1 MNRRP
6 QTLRRGALLLEL
18 VISGLLLGVVISAT
32 VPMLGSI
39 ARQRQLSRQRQAAI
53 LEVGNLMERLT
64 LLDWE
69 TLTQERA
76 AAFELAEPLKSA
88 LPDSQLKITVAADEA
103 EVGAK
108 HVLIELRWETVP
120 GRPAPPV
127 RLAAWVHRRGG
138 GPADE

>member
-6 QTLRRGALLLEL
+6 QTLRKGALLLEL

-64 LLDWE
+64 TLDWDS
-69 TLTQERA
+69 LTQERA
-76 AAFELAEPLKSA
+76 ATFELAGPLKSA
-88 LPDSQLKITVAADEA
+88 MPDSQLKITVTADEA
-103 EVGAK
+103 QPSAK

-120 GRPAPPV
+120 SRPAPPV
-127 RLAAWVHRRGG
+127 HAERVRAPLSSKC
-138 GPADE
+138 